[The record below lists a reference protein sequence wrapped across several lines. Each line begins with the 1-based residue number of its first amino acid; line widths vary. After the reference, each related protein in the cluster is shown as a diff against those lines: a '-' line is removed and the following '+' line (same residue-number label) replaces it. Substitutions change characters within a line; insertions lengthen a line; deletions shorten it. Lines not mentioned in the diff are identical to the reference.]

1 MEAKATPLLKFIKEN
16 QKNQLVIP
24 IYQRLYSWE
33 KEQCKELWDDIIKI
47 GGNDKMDGHFIG
59 SILYVLDGIT
69 HSDNALLII
78 DGQQRLTTIT
88 LLLTALRDHLSDEVK
103 RKEIEDH
110 YLINSDKDGDKK
122 FRLILSDSDKDTLL
136 SLIDKDR
143 RKPSEPSSKIVEN
156 FKLFEKWVS
165 NTDKLETIF
174 KGLDKLMIVEIA
186 LEKGKDD
193 PQLIFESMNLKGIK
207 LTQTDLIRS
216 YIIMETEVEKREGFY
231 NKYWRAMEEKF
242 KQNAMEE
249 KFKQNAMEEKFKQ
262 NKELFD
268 RFVRHY
274 LTIKTREIPNN
285 NEVYV
290 ALKDYRQKEGIG
302 IEDLLKDLQKYC
314 EYFCQIV
321 FKKEENKDL
330 NKALGFLV
338 DLKMDV
344 IYPLLLELYS
354 DYRDG
359 VLSEDDFRSSIALI
373 ESYICRR
380 KVCGIPSNGLNKF
393 FASFVRYIQKD
404 EYFKSLKAHF
414 GLSGNNQ
421 RFPDDDE
428 FKEKFIRKDFYK
440 FELIKYFFD
449 RMENFGRQERVY
461 TREYTIEH
469 IMSQK
474 LTEEWEKD
482 LGQDHERIHTQYL
495 HTIGNLTLT
504 GYNSEYSNK
513 SFQEKRDMEKGFK
526 NSPLR
531 LNQGLKDSFGEEEI
545 KKRANDLADLALKI
559 WTYPKLDAETLEK
572 YKPKKDKKAETLEKY
587 KPKKDKKAETLEKYK
602 PKKENKPKKEKKV
615 YDLSSY
621 KFGSHSRELFDTLR
635 REIKALD
642 ERIAESFMKAYITY
656 RFDTIFMSIV
666 PSKNGLTLMLKIKF
680 SELQDEIKEKLEIRD
695 VSNIGHA
702 CIGDIEIKL
711 ETKENIPYC
720 LGLIKQVLEKQMGSR
735 NRQ

>member
-1 MEAKATPLLKFIKEN
+1 MEAKATTLLNFIKDN

-33 KEQCKELWDDIIKI
+33 KEQCKQLWDDIIKI
-47 GGNDKMDGHFIG
+47 GGDDKMDGHFIG

-88 LLLTALRDHLSDEVK
+88 LLLIALRNHLSDEVK
-103 RKEIEDH
+103 RKEIEDC

-122 FRLILSDSDKDTLL
+122 FRLILSESDKDTLL

-156 FKLFEKWVS
+156 FKLFEEWLRK
-165 NTDKLETIF
+165 NTNKLETIF
-174 KGLDKLMIVEIA
+174 KGLEKLMIVEIA

-193 PQLIFESMNLKGIK
+193 PQLIFESMNSKGME
-207 LTQTDLIRS
+207 LAQTDLIRN
-216 YIIMETEVEKREGFY
+216 YIVMETEIEKQEGFY
-231 NKYWRAMEEKF
+231 NKYWRAMEEDF
-242 KQNAMEE
+242 KQD
-249 KFKQNAMEEKFKQ
+249 KK
-262 NKELFD
+262 LFD

-274 LTIKTREIPNN
+274 LTIKTRKIPNIN
-285 NEVYV
+285 KVYV
-290 ALKDYRQKEGIG
+290 ALKDYWQKERKG

-314 EYFCQIV
+314 GYFCRIV
-321 FKKEENKDL
+321 FKKEDDKDL

-338 DLKMDV
+338 DLERDV

-354 DYRDG
+354 DYSDG
-359 VLSEDDFRSSIALI
+359 VLSKDDFISIIYLI

-380 KVCGIPSNGLNKF
+380 TVCGIFSSGLNKLF
-393 FASFVRYIQKD
+393 PSFTKHIQKD
-404 EYFKSLKAHF
+404 EYFKSLEAHF
-414 GLSGNNQ
+414 LLLKNNQ
-421 RFPDDDE
+421 RFPNNDE
-428 FKEKFIRKDFYK
+428 FKDCFITINFYNLKEKK
-440 FELIKYFFD
+440 EYFFK
-449 RMENFGRQERVY
+449 RLENFDTKEPVNTQEC
-461 TREYTIEH
+461 TIEH
-469 IMSQK
+469 IMPQT

-482 LGQDHERIHTQYL
+482 LGENFQEIHNKYL

-504 GYNSEYSNK
+504 GYNSKYSNK

-526 NSPLR
+526 DSPLR
-531 LNQGLKDSFGEEEI
+531 LNQGLRDLESFGEEEI

-572 YKPKKDKKAETLEKY
+572 YKPKKDKK
-587 KPKKDKKAETLEKYK
+587 
-602 PKKENKPKKEKKV
+602 EKKV

-621 KFGSHSRELFDTLR
+621 KFSPHSRELFDILSK
-635 REIKALD
+635 EIKALD
-642 ERIAESFMKAYITY
+642 EKIVENFNQDYISY
-656 RFDTIFMSIV
+656 KF
-666 PSKNGLTLMLKIKF
+666 SKNFVDIVVQTKDLKLYLNMKF
-680 SELQDEIKEKLEIRD
+680 NELQDEKNLARD
-695 VSNIGHA
+695 MTNKGHLGN
-702 CIGDIEIKL
+702 GDIEVKL

-720 LGLIKQVLEKQMGSR
+720 LGLIKQALEKQMGGR